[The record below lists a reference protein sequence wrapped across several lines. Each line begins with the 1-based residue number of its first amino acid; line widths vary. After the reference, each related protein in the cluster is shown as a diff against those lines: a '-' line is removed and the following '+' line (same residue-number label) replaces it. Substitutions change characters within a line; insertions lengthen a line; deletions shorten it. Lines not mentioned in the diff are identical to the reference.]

1 MIISNVLME
10 EYNKTRDTKDASLIC
25 YAPFV
30 SINFEQTGKATACC
44 YNRTHVLGTY
54 PQQSI
59 REMWWGDKAN
69 ELRAVIREKNLGGG
83 CEVCSRQLESKNFFG
98 THARHFDPYADAPE
112 KEENK
117 SPFGFFKPAI
127 HNAKKRAVNYP
138 KAMEFELSN
147 TCNLECVMCTG
158 YFSSSIRKNREK
170 LPPTPQM
177 YDDAFV
183 KQLEEFIPHLTDAKF
198 LGGEPFLIDIYY
210 SIWESILRI
219 NPNMLIHITTSATV
233 LGGRA
238 KNLLESLRCGIV
250 ISIDSIVK
258 ETYEHIRTNA
268 RYERV
273 MENVEYF
280 HKYTKEKKTWMS
292 FAVCPMTINWNE
304 IPDMVTHCN
313 KEDIYMFFNTVFKP
327 EEYSLRFLPARILGN
342 IISHYKSVNFP
353 PIRDVHGHNVNS
365 FNDLIKQLERWHED
379 AVNHERLQMQ
389 TVQAIAGNLNTL
401 TASAT
406 GSISPPVQTLLKHLL
421 DFVKLKVALLQQP
434 IAGKENDSVSE
445 YQLAF
450 IKDKENW
457 IIELKRILKEQ
468 GFASFIRDYMQAV
481 YELHLLLL
489 NKKNDAEVKSRC
501 AGVVDIIMEHPRYET
516 IINEL
521 ISLDPLYILSV
532 VRNFKLYFIA
542 LQIKDSY

>member
-1 MIISNVLME
+1 MIISNALLE
-10 EYNKTRDTKDASLIC
+10 EYNKTRETKDASLIC

-59 REMWWGDKAN
+59 QEMWWSDKAN
-69 ELRAVIREKNLGGG
+69 ELRASISEKNLGGG
-83 CEVCSRQLESKNFFG
+83 CEVCSKQLESKNFFG
-98 THARHFDPYADAPE
+98 THARHYDPYADAPE
-112 KEENK
+112 KEESK
-117 SPFGFFKPAI
+117 SPFSFLKPAI
-127 HNAKKRAVNYP
+127 NNTKNRPLKYP
-138 KAMEFELSN
+138 KVLEFELSN

-170 LPPTPQM
+170 LPPIPLV

-219 NPNMLIHITTSATV
+219 NPKVVIHITTNAAALS
-233 LGGRA
+233 GRA
-238 KNLLESLRCGIV
+238 KNLLESLRCGVV
-250 ISIDSIVK
+250 ISIDSLVK
-258 ETYEHIRTNA
+258 ETYERIRTNA
-268 RYERV
+268 RYEKV

-280 HKYTKEKKTWMS
+280 RQYTQEKNTWMS
-292 FAVCPMTINWNE
+292 FAVCPMTINWKE
-304 IPDMVTHCN
+304 IPDMVKHCN
-313 KEDIYMFFNTVFKP
+313 QEDIYIFFNTVFKP
-327 EEYSLRFLPARILGN
+327 EEYTLRFLPARILGN
-342 IISHYKSVNFP
+342 IIANYKSVNFF
-353 PIRDVHGHNVNS
+353 PICDVHVHNVNS

-389 TVQAIAGNLNTL
+389 TVQAIAGDLNTL

-406 GSISPPVQTLLKHLL
+406 GSITPPVQTLLKHLL
-421 DFVKLKVALLQQP
+421 DFVKLKVALLTQP
-434 IAGKENDSVSE
+434 VAGQEDDSVSE

-457 IIELKRILKEQ
+457 IIELKRLLNEQ

-489 NKKNDAEVKSRC
+489 NKKNDAEVESRG
-501 AGVVDIIMEHPRYET
+501 AGMVDIIMAHPRYET
-516 IINEL
+516 IINEM
-521 ISLDPLYILSV
+521 ISLEPLYLLSV
-532 VRNFKLYFIA
+532 VRDFTLDFIA
-542 LQIKDSY
+542 VQIKNSY